1 MRLVLVNPNH
11 CQPPTSPIAL
21 DYLGD
26 FVERAGYQVSV
37 LDLFYHEADKEG
49 IDLFVKHNQIDA
61 IGITV
66 RNLDDCRLGSDNFYL
81 PVIKRIVKQFKAKCD
96 APIILG
102 GCGFSVMPELTMD
115 YCGGDF
121 GIRGDGERSLIL
133 LLNELHNGSK
143 FKEIPNLIYNEN
155 GAYHKN
161 KAESFDLNEVSCL
174 SRNFVENKKYFENG
188 GKGSIETKRG
198 CNQKCIFCLEP
209 VIKGN
214 HLRLKAPESV
224 ADEIEVLLT
233 RGINSFHFCDSEF
246 NIPEEHAIDVCTAI
260 IRRGLHKK
268 ITWEAAASPKPF
280 SQELSKL
287 MKRSGCTHIEF
298 CAESGSNFMLESLGK
313 NFTADDLARTA
324 ELCKSCNLKFTY
336 DLLIGGPQESIET
349 LRESLR
355 VMKSLPVE
363 HFAFSIGVRVYPN
376 TELERYVKTQGPVE
390 KNGNLWGEKAGN
402 ESFFLP
408 IFYISEELGPA
419 IIDNLITGTRGG
431 RKGYL
436 NVLRDIA
443 REH

>member
-1 MRLVLVNPNH
+1 MRIVLVNSNL
-11 CQPPTSPIAL
+11 CQPPTSPLAL

-26 FVERAGYQVSV
+26 FVERAGYNVSV
-37 LDLFYHEADKEG
+37 LDLFYHEAAEEA
-49 IDLFVKHNQIDA
+49 IDLFLRYNQIDA

-66 RNLDDCRLGSDNFYL
+66 RNLDDCRLGSNGFYL
-81 PVIKRIVKQFKAKCD
+81 PFVKRIVEEFKAKCN
-96 APIILG
+96 APVILG
-102 GCGFSVMPELTMD
+102 GFGFSIMPELTMD

-121 GIRGDGERSLIL
+121 GIQGDGERSLVL

-143 FKEIPNLIYNEN
+143 FKEIPNLIYSED
-155 GAYHKN
+155 GVYHKN
-161 KAESFDLNEVSCL
+161 KTESFDLNEVFFL
-174 SRNFVENKKYFENG
+174 ARNFVENRAYFEKG
-188 GKGSIETKRG
+188 GKGNIETKRG

-209 VIKGN
+209 IIKGN

-224 ADEIEVLLT
+224 TDEIEVLLT

-246 NIPEEHAIDVCTAI
+246 NIPEEHAIDVCTSI

-287 MKRSGCTHIEF
+287 MKRSGCAHIEF

-313 NFTADDLARTA
+313 SFTADDLARTA
-324 ELCKSCNLKFTY
+324 ELCKSCNLQFTY
-336 DLLIGGPQESIET
+336 DLLIGGPRESIKT
-349 LRESLR
+349 LRKSLG
-355 VMKSLPVE
+355 VMKCLPVE

-376 TELERYVKTQGPVE
+376 TELERYVRTQGLVE
-390 KNGNLWGEKAGN
+390 RNGNLWGEKAGN
-402 ESFFLP
+402 ESLFLP
-408 IFYISEELGPA
+408 VFYISEELGPA
-419 IIDNLITGTRGG
+419 IIDNLVAGTRAG

-436 NVLRDIA
+436 DVLRGIA